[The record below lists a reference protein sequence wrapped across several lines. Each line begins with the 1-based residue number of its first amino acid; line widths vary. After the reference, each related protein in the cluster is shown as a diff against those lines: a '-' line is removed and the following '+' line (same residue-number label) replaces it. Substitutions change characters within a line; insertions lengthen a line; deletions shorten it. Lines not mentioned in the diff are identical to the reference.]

1 MKKTIYIALAVITL
15 ASCTKSESAA
25 LEDSNELK
33 FKVSFPGTETKATAN
48 AFESGDAI
56 SVYAVERASDGSQ
69 IPLQVGG
76 NWLNNEKVTFDGG
89 QWTPARTL
97 YWNERHCDFYGIYP
111 HQPNITSVEA
121 FPFTVATDQ
130 TGDGYEASD
139 LLYAYTQNV
148 SRSAGAVSLQFQHI
162 MSKLVVK
169 LEKGPK
175 FEGKIPDD
183 VVAHI
188 YNTNVECTANFIA
201 GSVEKNA
208 FGAKNTITM
217 KKLSNEQFEAILVPQ
232 NLERS
237 TPLIELTMGGI
248 AYLLDYSL
256 SFRAGYVHTVTITL
270 NTSPDQ
276 EQIEISI
283 DPSVNPWQ

>member
-1 MKKTIYIALAVITL
+1 MKYLPYLLIVT
-15 ASCTKSESAA
+15 AA
-25 LEDSNELK
+25 LTSCSKSGRAGIDADEIRLN
-33 FKVSFPGTETKATAN
+33 VTYPATKATASS
-48 AFESGDAI
+48 FESGDAI
-56 SVYAVERASDGSQ
+56 SLYAVEYASDGTRQ
-69 IPLQVGG
+69 PLQVGG
-76 NWLNNEKVTFDGG
+76 NYLNNEKVTFDGSA
-89 QWTPARTL
+89 WTPARTL
-97 YWNERHCDFYGIYP
+97 YWSDRACDFYGIYP
-111 HQPNITSVEA
+111 YQPDITSMEDY
-121 FPFTVATDQ
+121 PFEVAVDQ
-130 TGDGYEASD
+130 SGEGYEASD
-139 LLYAYTQNV
+139 LLYACSENV
-148 SRSAGAVSLQFQHI
+148 SRSDGAVSLQFHHI
-162 MSKLVVK
+162 MSKLVVR

-175 FEGKIPDD
+175 FSGKIPDD

-188 YNTNVECTANFIA
+188 YNTNVECTANFLT

-237 TPLIELTMGGI
+237 TLLIELTMGGI

-283 DPSVNPWQ
+283 DPSVDTWQ

>member
-1 MKKTIYIALAVITL
+1 MKHITYLFIAISAL
-15 ASCTKSESAA
+15 ASCSKSEPVQTASDEIRLNVTYPA
-25 LEDSNELK
+25 
-33 FKVSFPGTETKATAN
+33 TKATDS

-56 SVYAVERASDGSQ
+56 SLYAVEYAADGSQ
-69 IPLQVGG
+69 MPLQVGG
-76 NWLNNEKVTFDGG
+76 NYLNNEKVAFGSG
-89 QWTPARTL
+89 VWTPARAL
-97 YWNERHCDFYGIYP
+97 YWSDRPCDFYGIYP
-111 HQPNITSVEA
+111 YQPDVTSIEA
-121 FPFTVATDQ
+121 YPFVVSADQ
-130 TGDGYEASD
+130 SGDGYEASD
-139 LLYAYTQNV
+139 LLYAYSENV
-148 SRSAGAVSLQFQHI
+148 SRSDGSVNLQFHHI

-169 LEKGPK
+169 LEKGEK

-188 YNTNVECTANFIA
+188 YNTNVECTANFLT

-208 FGAKNTITM
+208 FGAKSTITM
-217 KKLSNEQFEAILVPQ
+217 KKLSNELFEAILVPQ

-248 AYLLDYSL
+248 AYLLNYSL
-256 SFRAGYVHTVTITL
+256 SFRAGYVHTINLKL

-283 DPSVNPWQ
+283 DPSVDTWK

>member
-1 MKKTIYIALAVITL
+1 MKKSIYLIIAAAALI
-15 ASCTKSESAA
+15 SCSKSEPAEVNA
-25 LEDSNELK
+25 DELR
-33 FKVSFPGTETKATAN
+33 FDISYPATKATASS
-48 AFESGDAI
+48 FEKGDAI
-56 SVYAVERASDGSQ
+56 SLYAVEYAADGPS
-69 IPLQVGG
+69 
-76 NWLNNEKVTFDGG
+76 
-89 QWTPARTL
+89 WTP
-97 YWNERHCDFYGIYP
+97 ERKLFWSERPCDFYGIYP
-111 HQPNITSVEA
+111 YQNVTSIESY
-121 FPFTVATDQ
+121 PFSVATDQ
-130 TGDGYEASD
+130 SGDGYEASD

-148 SRSAGAVSLQFQHI
+148 SRLAGAVSLQFQHI

-188 YNTNVECTANFIA
+188 YNTNVECTANFIT

-283 DPSVNPWQ
+283 DPSVNPWK